1 MPSGVGAPLR
11 AARIVIAASLAA
23 ASIAI
28 LATPAHAQ
36 AAPPT
41 GGIVINKIEIG
52 DTAPATFEVTGPGIA
67 GTATLLANVVA
78 ENTPTPALPALP
90 PLTPGTYTITET
102 APVDENGQSVW
113 ELTSVVCD
121 GEDMPVQGNSVQVVV
136 ADAVI
141 PCTFTDTVTRSE
153 ILGLKVVSGDTS
165 TWIRPAIIHISCP
178 AFQLEQDIPVGP
190 GGPGTYTL
198 GQGSIPPATCT
209 LSEPDTGSNGF
220 VQVSMIVT
228 DHGIPVATGTTSV
241 TFTSVAG
248 GDLVIRVTNAFA
260 LPERPEQPVPT
271 STTVAGGSTTTTTIA
286 STTTTTT
293 ATTVPSGGSTTTP
306 GGGQPTSAPTS
317 TPSELPT
324 TGGSPGPLIA
334 AALAVMILG
343 LALVARTRR
352 FAD

>member
-1 MPSGVGAPLR
+1 MSIIPGIENFAPERTLTSSGSFASPSVRPIFFSSFVTCFADLVGQPAGPAAVHVRTARIGGDGEPGRHRQPQHRGHLGEVGALAPQQILHVHGGTTVLVVKGEHVGHTPSLVAVGFRPVPVGVARRSSSHNAPAMPSGVGAPLR

-52 DTAPATFEVTGPGIA
+52 GTAPATFEVTGPGIT

-90 PLTPGTYTITET
+90 LLIPGTYTITET

-121 GEDMPVQGNSVQVVV
+121 GEEIPVQGNSVQVVV

-141 PCTFTDTVTRSE
+141 SCTFTDTVTRSE

-165 TWIRPAIIHISCP
+165 TWTRPGVIPHHLPRLRARHRHRAARRSRWTRHVRHRSGHHP
-178 AFQLEQDIPVGP
+178 A
-190 GGPGTYTL
+190 
-198 GQGSIPPATCT
+198 
-209 LSEPDTGSNGF
+209 
-220 VQVSMIVT
+220 
-228 DHGIPVATGTTSV
+228 
-241 TFTSVAG
+241 
-248 GDLVIRVTNAFA
+248 GDMHDQRD
-260 LPERPEQPVPT
+260 RHRQ
-271 STTVAGGSTTTTTIA
+271 
-286 STTTTTT
+286 
-293 ATTVPSGGSTTTP
+293 
-306 GGGQPTSAPTS
+306 
-317 TPSELPT
+317 
-324 TGGSPGPLIA
+324 
-334 AALAVMILG
+334 
-343 LALVARTRR
+343 
-352 FAD
+352 